1 MRATSCRTR
10 GTDSRVEPRA
20 GSAESRLVTKAGV
33 PNGPIRYEITP
44 ALDEE
49 QQRFAAILSVLFPR
63 RLRCQADRLCGAGG
77 VAEKVVDAADEVA
90 FETADRFALGPAVG
104 ALLGEVDVGA
114 WVVGAADDGE
124 HVEPAVVA
132 ASAPASSPGRA

>member
-90 FETADRFALGPAVG
+90 FEAADGVLDSIEIDQPEPVWPAAEIPASHIGCAVY
-104 ALLGEVDVGA
+104 GA
-114 WVVGAADDGE
+114 W
-124 HVEPAVVA
+124 
-132 ASAPASSPGRA
+132 R